1 MQSVGPLV
9 VKFAGAGGGGKLV
22 GVLDAGFVH
31 DGGENFGAAHFV
43 FVDGTAGQAEI
54 AELFVGVDRAAAV
67 DALFQVVDACNLVQT
82 VFGNDIQGFFV
93 LKGLFV
99 ESGNFF
105 VQFFYVGAADVLGV
119 GFADFDQRESCQN
132 AGFEGDL
139 LVRFLFSW
147 FCSHFVLRWLIVLR
161 IQYCHFYVNKMSKIY
176 LLKPS

>member
-99 ESGNFF
+99 ESGNFLYNSSMSALPMFWASVLQISISEKVARMRVSRAIFWF
-105 VQFFYVGAADVLGV
+105 VFFFP
-119 GFADFDQRESCQN
+119 GFA
-132 AGFEGDL
+132 AI
-139 LVRFLFSW
+139 LFS
-147 FCSHFVLRWLIVLR
+147 VG
-161 IQYCHFYVNKMSKIY
+161 
-176 LLKPS
+176 